1 MAQPRGSA
9 RLLALLA
16 ALSTALPPAGTITV
30 SMKTKPV
37 IASLNDN
44 TSIACQIHGY
54 DTPVLDISAMGV
66 TWSRKTSNT
75 DKEET
80 LLQFLAGKSTSY
92 RLGTSISM
100 GELIRGNASLFLPKV
115 QFKEAGTY
123 KCKVTVTP
131 SAAEDTGVLEVVA
144 QPAVNLFPEEV
155 TTESDKEKT
164 LSCEVKNFYP
174 SSLNIR
180 WVKVSKNHQDGGVT
194 GEDICT
200 GTSVENED
208 GTFNVISK
216 LRLQPSL
223 QDSGNV
229 YRCIVS
235 HKSLQNNLL
244 LNATL
249 TVTAPKSDLGTL
261 AGTCVGTILVCIFI
275 IAVVLFIYKKY
286 FKKIPPNVIAFTG
299 NVEMKHLENSVL
311 YCQISG
317 FRPKRI
323 MLDFF
328 LKKHQQEKEKIY
340 SWTSIQQDTKQSS
353 EGTALLQKFR
363 DFQFQFNLQSHDN
376 GTFEVSWTIYV
387 CPNVQEHDQAE
398 LSLEIGHEAL
408 QRGPIIKTTLLKV
421 RAEPDLDP
429 VLCSTDELKLH
440 ERLTL
445 TCRIHSFFPKTIE
458 LQWYKDEQALE
469 ESVTSEG
476 TKRSDG
482 LFFCTTN
489 LTIVPKAEDVGK
501 RFTCKAK
508 HRNSHLYKES
518 SWQLENL
525 VLNPQV
531 SEIECDPT
539 IPEVGNSVTLSCKIT
554 NYYPAEC
561 QVRWIR
567 DFEELGNAAFKMEDI
582 QQNTAPNLHHK
593 ASRITIMPQPEDH
606 AVTYYIEVTHFS
618 RTIRKAYP
626 LMLKGFPKVTGP
638 VSHPNDVKYGEPLS
652 ITCEV
657 MDFYPKDIQVQWLK
671 EEDEIR
677 SDSFMED
684 LKQDSKG
691 CFHTSCK
698 LDLTP
703 TALDYGKKIVFR
715 VKHET
720 LTQSIT
726 KCTFLNLP
734 ARSPTVSEI
743 RATPAQPNIDETVCL
758 ETCISDFAP
767 KDIKVTWYKD
777 WTKLQEDN
785 ALNPQIA
792 RNGLCFY
799 VSKLRFSPKASD
811 NKTSL
816 ICEVTHLAT
825 HRCIEKYFEL
835 KLRGFSTS
843 TGDLSTLTTN
853 QNHKGSLTNPRSSS
867 LERAPTLKIQCLT
880 NNPKAGENV
889 TLQCFIYGINTDNTY
904 VSWYKGRYPIEGGI
918 ENTDYED
925 KPGFTSSVNFKTK
938 EDEKECKIRCEVVT
952 EDETFEEAYT
962 LKLG

>member
-1 MAQPRGSA
+1 MALPRGSSW
-9 RLLALLA
+9 LLALLA
-16 ALSTALPPAGTITV
+16 ALSSALPPAGTITV
-30 SMKTKPV
+30 RMKTKPV

-54 DTPVLDISAMGV
+54 DIPLDSSKMGV

-80 LLQFLAGKSTSY
+80 LFQFLAGNSTSY
-92 RLGTSISM
+92 RLGTSISKD
-100 GELIRGNASLFLPKV
+100 ELIRGNASLFLPKV

-123 KCKVTVTP
+123 RCKVTVTP

-144 QPAVNLFPEEV
+144 QPVVNLFPEEV
-155 TTESDKEKT
+155 TIESDKEKT

-174 SSLNIR
+174 NSLNIR
-180 WVKVSKNHQDGGVT
+180 WVKVSKKHQDSGVA

-235 HKSLQNNLL
+235 HKSLQDNLL
-244 LNATL
+244 VTATL
-249 TVTAPKSDLGTL
+249 TVTAPKSDVGTL
-261 AGTCVGTILVCIFI
+261 AGICVGTILLCIFTT
-275 IAVVLFIYKKY
+275 AVVAFIYKKY
-286 FKKIPPNVIAFTG
+286 LKRIPPNIIAFTG
-299 NVEMKHLENSVL
+299 NVEMKHLEDSVL

-317 FRPKRI
+317 FRPKCI
-323 MLDFF
+323 MVDFF

-340 SWTSIQQDTKQSS
+340 SWKSIQQDTKQSS
-353 EGTALLQKFR
+353 EGTALLEKFR
-363 DFQFQFNLQSHDN
+363 DFQFQLNLQSRDN
-376 GTFEVSWTIYV
+376 GTFEVSCTIHV
-387 CPNVQEHDQAE
+387 RPNVHEHDNAE
-398 LSLEIGHEAL
+398 LSLEISHEAL
-408 QRGPIIKTTLLKV
+408 QRGPTIRTTLLKV

-429 VLCSTDELKLH
+429 VLCSTDELKLD
-440 ERLTL
+440 EPLTL

-458 LQWYKDEQALE
+458 LQWCKDEQALE
-469 ESVTSEG
+469 ESITSEE

-482 LFFCTTN
+482 LFFYTTN
-489 LTIVPKAEDVGK
+489 LTFVPKAEDVGK
-501 RFTCKAK
+501 RFTCRAK
-508 HRNSHLYKES
+508 HRHSHLYKES

-531 SEIECDPT
+531 SEIVCDPS
-539 IPEVGNSVTLSCKIT
+539 IPEVGKSVTLSCTMT

-567 DFEELGNAAFKMEDI
+567 DFEELGNAAVRMQDI
-582 QQNTAPNLHHK
+582 QPNTATNLHHK
-593 ASRITIMPQPEDH
+593 ASYITIMPQPEDH
-606 AVTYYIEVTHFS
+606 AVTYFMEVTHCS
-618 RTIRKAYP
+618 RTIRKSYP

-638 VSHPNDVKYGEPLS
+638 VFHPNDMKYGDPFS
-652 ITCEV
+652 VTYVV
-657 MDFYPKDIQVQWLK
+657 MDFYPKDFQVQWLK

-677 SDSFMED
+677 SGSIMED

-698 LDLTP
+698 FDLTP

-720 LTQSIT
+720 LTQPIT
-726 KCTFLNLP
+726 KYMFLKLP
-734 ARSPTVSEI
+734 AKSPTVSEI
-743 RATPAQPNIDETVCL
+743 RATPARPNVDETICL
-758 ETCISDFAP
+758 EASISDFAP
-767 KDIKVTWYKD
+767 KDIKVAWYKD
-777 WTKLQEDN
+777 WMKLQEDN
-785 ALNPQIA
+785 TLNPQIA

-799 VSKLRFSPKASD
+799 VSKLQFSPKASD

-816 ICEVTHLAT
+816 RCEVIHLAT
-825 HRCIEKYFEL
+825 HCFIEKFFEL
-835 KLRGFSTS
+835 KLRDFSTS

-853 QNHKGSLTNPRSSS
+853 QNHEGSLTNPRSSI
-867 LERAPTLKIQCLT
+867 LERAPTLTIQCLT

-889 TLQCFIYGINTDNTY
+889 TLQCFIYGISTDNTY
-904 VSWYKGRYPIEGGI
+904 VSWYKGRYPIEEGI
-918 ENTDYED
+918 ENTDCED
-925 KPGFTSSVNFKTK
+925 KPGFTTSVNFKTK
-938 EDEKECKIRCEVVT
+938 GDEKECKIRCEVVT
-952 EDETFEEAYT
+952 EDETFEETYT